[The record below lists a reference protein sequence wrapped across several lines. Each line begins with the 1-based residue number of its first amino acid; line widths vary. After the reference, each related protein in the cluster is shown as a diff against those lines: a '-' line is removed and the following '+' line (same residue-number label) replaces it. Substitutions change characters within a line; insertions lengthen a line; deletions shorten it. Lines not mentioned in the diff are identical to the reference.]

1 MDRRTMRRD
10 DWTRILEKEVIIRD
24 FQWKGLPGKISLI
37 NIKKVSGPRYVDYG
51 TEKVKIVDEGYSWVQ
66 FALEGAYYWVT
77 SMFDPQDRLVQI
89 YIDITGGNITDT
101 DDPCFDDMYLDY
113 VVHGDAVLEMDRDEL
128 SGAFEKGMV
137 TREQYERT
145 VEEGNRMFQY
155 LKENHGELAALL
167 ISEQRKLKT
176 ISVSHEKIR
185 DR

>member
-10 DWTRILEKEVIIRD
+10 DWTRILEKDVIIRD
-24 FQWKGLPGKISLI
+24 FRWNGLPGKISLI
-37 NIKKVSGPRYVDYG
+37 KIKKVSGPRFVDYG

-101 DDPCFDDMYLDY
+101 DDPWFEDMYLDY

-128 SGAFEKGMV
+128 TEAYKNGRITK
-137 TREQYERT
+137 EQYERT
-145 VEEGNRMFQY
+145 AREGDAMLVY
-155 LKENHGELAALL
+155 LKENHGELADLL
-167 ISEQRKLKT
+167 VREQRNLKYPERE
-176 ISVSHEKIR
+176 SL
-185 DR
+185 